1 VVCGLGAGLGA
12 SALTPGNHIVV
23 GATGATSA
31 VLGAHL
37 ALFRG
42 ARILALVPIPFRWDV
57 VEVWAS
63 YLVILWFLLPVAG
76 QFGLPAAMAPFAGS
90 IGTLVLS

>member
-1 VVCGLGAGLGA
+1 
-12 SALTPGNHIVV
+12 
-23 GATGATSA
+23 

-90 IGTLVLS
+90 IGTLVLSVAGLAIGAALARPMRRHERDHASWWGP